1 MDRKILNLA
10 KQPNRTALREYVKGL
25 TEDQIEELVRSSLLE
40 SNNTKTDP
48 VLTLRGIL
56 YGDPNG
62 IQTRLVLT
70 RVIIEWMGTETEAT
84 NGAGIKN
91 KLANASMNLILPE
104 IEILAPSMLEEIA
117 DRVLH
122 FIESNVPVQPRVF
135 EILSKA
141 YNLLS
146 ALEANDRAI
155 EILNK
160 LCESNWHPQSAI
172 GLTHCINEMELST
185 PQLNQVI
192 KRMLT
197 QLKKLEI
204 EEVPP
209 FIYQLLLL
217 SRKGNKRNILSG
229 ICEYFDWLHTTVM
242 ETDTSRMEGTV
253 MLHISFAIK
262 QDQELGTELVKYIKS
277 DKALLLEKFKMACL
291 LSAARIHRLEDTI
304 FDLLKQNIISV
315 YKDTDKIS
323 KYSWISEYSK
333 IDSDSVRQVIME
345 VTDKSASGWDQ
356 VIQSLTQLAMI
367 LIDTASAQTSLRTPG
382 QSLRSKKPK
391 AGPMDH
397 VIALG
402 IDVLLKMFKL
412 HDIARIEI
420 LEQITSRVV
429 SRSTSSLHF
438 LDLLEKL
445 TTNCPYEVEKYINN
459 IKDTLDYLSLLSHST
474 AKKLLSAIQT
484 VSFSNYQFRDGL
496 ILVLRKSMFSRE
508 LDSRMIA
515 VNGFLSLLQ
524 NQLGSNDNSN
534 NNHTSTSVQIQS
546 IPGVAFEILGLLRR
560 CFSQQ
565 CEVRVAVYAGLGSLA
580 ERYEVLSGDV
590 FEVLYTQFLRSYEI
604 DDSVVTPLR
613 ISDCV
618 ENGIKS
624 RLLEPVHL
632 LLVNLLKTVR
642 SLKNGGYHSV
652 ITEALATCKNHLKSL
667 TFRLTKLD
675 IEDYEL
681 DKTTNFDTTTSTGLR
696 SSHFAEIL
704 LGTFDTIMENEFISD
719 GDSVE
724 SCQTILTLF
733 KKRKALLGL
742 LKENTSKD
750 KGRKLSSIGS
760 SSLLSLEFSAKISQA
775 LFLHTDRQSPL
786 LTLRSDIGF
795 MHYIVSVTPTILAA
809 AIDNENDYQD
819 DKYFGHCVDLVKV
832 YMHILIHEDSDSSF
846 INHQPQKGQSLL
858 GAITTSLKY
867 ILEITCNV
875 WPTRL
880 PDLLSQLRTMSTAL
894 PSSGSINEVISDLL
908 NEFKEILNK
917 YLNTRPPLYKESAN
931 IIQII
936 QFLANQMDSAQDDF
950 TAHANSII
958 DWLTQTAEER
968 PIEDHG
974 VVKEIFGL
982 LIHFCEHSNQLD
994 AIRDLAQDVHNI
1006 HGEIDIDEDSQA
1018 DPSIKYQMIN
1028 PKTYGIATT
1037 LILNY
1042 AEQENDGMTWS
1053 IGRLK
1058 ISGIKCNN
1066 STKKKQQSLY
1076 LSFSHFVLASS
1087 EDLDQHHQFEQVVC
1101 QRLIS
1106 YVTIISELIRAI
1118 LMGSQAEHL
1127 IKVLTKTY
1135 RTFTVFMKYKMAT
1148 QYTEISQEFI
1158 NLVASIGS
1166 QVTTKMYTFL
1176 TTFAHQQQGDY
1187 DQSGGTRKKKGKKK
1201 EVNAKEKAKILR
1213 EAKMIPLLIFVVEQF
1228 ERHLIQLTRKSKVD
1242 LMQYMKRSTSRDF
1255 QIKLDNY
1262 VESEEDSSDD
1272 AKNPKRPLQPDDD
1285 ENDNSD
1291 GDNDDGEQAQV
1302 IYSDSDED
1310 DDNAGGRKRARI

>member
-1 MDRKILNLA
+1 MDCKIINLA
-10 KQPNRTALREYVKGL
+10 KQPNGTALREFVQGL
-25 TEDQIEELVRSSLLE
+25 TDNEIEGLVRSQFLE
-40 SNNTKTDP
+40 FSGTDGDP
-48 VLTLRGIL
+48 VLMLRGIL
-56 YGDPNG
+56 YGDPNS
-62 IQTRLVLT
+62 IQTQLTLT
-70 RVIIEWMGTETEAT
+70 RVIIEWLGVETEAT
-84 NGAGIKN
+84 NGSGIKN
-91 KLANASMNLILPE
+91 KLANATMNLILPE
-104 IEILAPSMLEEIA
+104 IQVLSPSMLEEIA
-117 DRVLH
+117 DRILH
-122 FIESNVPVQPRVF
+122 YIETNVPVQPRVF

-146 ALEANDRAI
+146 TLEANDKSI
-155 EILNK
+155 EILDK

-197 QLKKLEI
+197 QLKTSEI

-304 FDLLKQNIISV
+304 FDLLKQTIISV
-315 YKDTDKIS
+315 YKDNDKIS

-345 VTDKSASGWDQ
+345 VSDKSASGWDQ

-367 LIDTASAQTSLRTPG
+367 LIDTASAPTSLRTPG
-382 QSLRSKKPK
+382 PSLRSKKPK
-391 AGPMDH
+391 PGPMDN

-412 HDIARIEI
+412 HDVARTEI

-429 SRSTSSLHF
+429 SRSASSLHF

-474 AKKLLSAIQT
+474 AKKLLSAIQP
-484 VSFSNYQFRDGL
+484 VSLSNYQFRDGL

-524 NQLGSNDNSN
+524 NQLGNNDNN
-534 NNHTSTSVQIQS
+534 NNYASTSVEIES
-546 IPGVAFEILGLLRR
+546 ISGVAFEILGLLRR

-565 CEVRVAVYAGLGSLA
+565 CEVRVSVYTGLGSLS
-580 ERYEVLSGDV
+580 ERYDALSGDA
-590 FEVLYTQFLRSYEI
+590 FEILYAQFLRSYET
-604 DDSVVTPLR
+604 DDGVVTPLR

-652 ITEALATCKNHLKSL
+652 ITKGLETSKNHLKSL

-704 LGTFDTIMENEFISD
+704 LGTFDTIMEHEFISE

-742 LKENTSKD
+742 LKENVSKD

-775 LFLHTDRQSPL
+775 LFLHTERQSPL

-809 AIDNENDYQD
+809 AIDNENDCQD

-875 WPTRL
+875 WSNRL
-880 PDLLSQLRTMSTAL
+880 PDLLSQLRTMATAL
-894 PSSGSINEVISDLL
+894 PSSESINEVISDLL

-950 TAHANSII
+950 TTHANSII
-958 DWLTQTAEER
+958 DWLTQMAKER
-968 PIEDHG
+968 PIEDLG
-974 VVKEIFGL
+974 VVKEIVGL

-994 AIRDLAQDVHNI
+994 AIRELAQDVHNI
-1006 HGEIDIDEDSQA
+1006 HGEMDVDEDSQA
-1018 DPSIKYQMIN
+1018 YPSIKYQMIN
-1028 PKTYGIATT
+1028 QKTHGTATT

-1042 AEQENDGMTWS
+1042 AEQENDGMSWS

-1058 ISGIKCNN
+1058 ISA
-1066 STKKKQQSLY
+1066 T
-1076 LSFSHFVLASS
+1076 S
-1087 EDLDQHHQFEQVVC
+1087 EDLDQHYQFEQVIC
-1101 QRLIS
+1101 QRLTS
-1106 YVTIISELIRAI
+1106 YVTVVSELIRAV

-1135 RTFTVFMKYKMAT
+1135 RTFTVFIKYKMAT
-1148 QYTEISQEFI
+1148 QKIEISQEFI

-1176 TTFAHQQQGDY
+1176 TTFAHQRQDDY
-1187 DQSGGTRKKKGKKK
+1187 DHAGGSRKKKGKKK

-1262 VESEEDSSDD
+1262 VESEEDSNDD
-1272 AKNPKRPLQPDDD
+1272 GKNLKRPLQPDDD

-1291 GDNDDGEQAQV
+1291 GDNNDGEQVQV
-1302 IYSDSDED
+1302 IYSESDEED
-1310 DDNAGGRKRARI
+1310 GNAGGRKRARV